1 MSFVYLIACAF
12 ALAITRSIIQVL
24 RSSTS
29 RLPGPWYT
37 KWTSLVLDFHWMT
50 ASRTGYVHRLHQLY
64 GPIVRLAPNEVAVSD
79 MEAVKTIY
87 STKETYR
94 KSEFYRRVV
103 TVGTES
109 LFSTVDVDFHRRHR
123 RMLAGPMSES
133 SIKNM
138 APRVEARVHLAIS
151 RIADEMKQRGSADV
165 CKWWLF
171 LATDVIG
178 ELTFGDSFRMM
189 HLSRQKNDYARELED
204 VNRLTAIRST
214 FPSIVR
220 FCRIVP
226 LPVFKRAHEASINL
240 RSYARDSLLR
250 YRRLVEND
258 PNVAQETL
266 FTKLFRAET
275 DEKLPFD
282 ELLSE
287 AQSYIVAGSD
297 TTANTLTYLTWS
309 ICRNPDIRSKLVQ
322 ELRTLPPDFEDAQLH
337 DLPYL
342 NNVINESL
350 RLYSAAPNGLPRVV
364 PPGGA
369 ELAGYRFDADTVVS
383 AQAYSMHRD
392 PVVFP
397 NPDSF
402 LPERWAEPTK
412 AMKDAFMAFG
422 RGPRVCIGQHLARM
436 ELRLATARFFLTFP
450 EARPSSQWG
459 MSDDDMKPR
468 IHFLLTPSGGRCLI
482 QP

>member
-1 MSFVYLIACAF
+1 MSFVYLIGCAF
-12 ALAITRSIIQVL
+12 ALAIIRSIIQVL

-64 GPIVRLAPNEVAVSD
+64 GPIVRIAPNEVAVSD
-79 MEAVKTIY
+79 IEAVKTIY

-94 KSEFYRRVV
+94 KSDFYRRIV
-103 TVGTES
+103 TAGTES

-123 RMLAGPMSES
+123 RLLAGPMSES
-133 SIKNM
+133 SIKNL
-138 APRVEARVHLAIS
+138 APRVEARVDLAIS
-151 RIADEMKQRGSADV
+151 RIAEEIKQRGSADV

-178 ELTFGDSFRMM
+178 ELTFGDSFRM
-189 HLSRQKNDYARELED
+189 LELGKKNDYVRELEN
-204 VNRLTAIRST
+204 VGRLSAIRST

-226 LPVFKRAHEASINL
+226 LPVFTKALEASINL
-240 RSYARDSLLR
+240 RRYARDSLLR
-250 YRRLVEND
+250 YRRLVEDD
-258 PNVAQETL
+258 PNLAQETL

-275 DEKLPFD
+275 DEKLSFD
-282 ELLSE
+282 EMLSE

-297 TTANTLTYLTWS
+297 TTANTLTYLTWCV
-309 ICRNPDIRSKLVQ
+309 CRHPDIRSKLVQ
-322 ELRTLPPDFEDAQLH
+322 ELRTLPPDFEDAHLH

-350 RLYSAAPNGLPRVV
+350 RLYPAAPNALPRVV

-369 ELAGYRFDADTVVS
+369 ELGGYRFDADTVVS

-397 NPDSF
+397 NPESF
-402 LPERWAEPTK
+402 LPERWLEPTK

-436 ELRLATARFFLTFP
+436 ELRLATARFFSTFP
-450 EARPSSQWG
+450 EAHPSSREG
-459 MSDDDMKPR
+459 MSDEDMKPR
-468 IHFLLTPSGGRCLI
+468 IHFILTPSGGRCLI